1 MIMKNRH
8 NIKRIV
14 DFAMI
19 ILLPVLMAEILVG
32 QEIHEYIGA
41 VMLVLFLVHHLL
53 NLGWWRSFYKG
64 KYTPNRAF
72 GTALDLLLL
81 LDMAAQ
87 GVSGIMMS
95 DFVFRFL
102 NLRGGMVFARPL
114 HLLAS
119 HWGLIFMSAHLGM
132 HMEQFFG
139 MGRKLFGLSEKN
151 AARTWVL
158 RIIAAVLSV
167 YGIYAFFT
175 QRMTDYLFLR
185 TNFVMFDE
193 TKAAVIY
200 FAETAAM
207 IVLFAAA
214 AHYINKMLRR
224 IGRKSER
231 KQPDGRSWKALA
243 FIVPV
248 AVCIFAAA
256 EVNFSLQNELWEGS
270 PAEMAEGNIG
280 AEENVTD
287 SSEQIARE
295 DSSEKELMS
304 DLGESSESTPLS
316 EAAEDGFVLIKGG
329 SFAMGSPEDEPWRSA
344 DETQHTV
351 TVSDFYIS
359 PYEVRQ
365 SEYMAAMGSNPSS
378 FSGDDD
384 LPVENVSWL
393 DAIAFCNALSEKES
407 LTPVYGIDGETVT
420 WDRSANG
427 YRLPTEAE
435 WEYACRAGTTTPF
448 NTENSISP
456 EESNYY
462 GHYPYEIE
470 NNYFS
475 QGNLTTKPGEYR
487 QTTVAVDSFSPN
499 AWGLYNMHGNVSEW
513 VWDYYGEYDKADEAD
528 PAGPET
534 GTRRVYRGGGWN
546 DFAKNMRSAYRA
558 TLPEDKGSF
567 NLGIRLVR
575 NAVNGTGNIVSA
587 QAGKE
592 AENGGKVLIAFFSW
606 GGNTKGIAE
615 EIQSQTGADLFE
627 IELVTPY
634 STDYNTVLDQA
645 QHDQNIQARP
655 EIAVHVEDMD
665 QYDTILL
672 GYPNWWASIP
682 MPIASFLEEYDF
694 SGKTIIPFCSHGG
707 GRFGQSLTAITKLA
721 PDAVMGEPLSVHY
734 SGGSSLPDDI
744 AAWLEINN
752 IPVK

>member
-1 MIMKNRH
+1 MKQPKQ
-8 NIKRIV
+8 IVKRII

-19 ILLPVLMAEILVG
+19 ILLPLLMAEILIG
-32 QEIHEYIGA
+32 QEIHEWLGI
-41 VMLVLFLVHHLL
+41 VMMVLFLAHHFL
-53 NLGWWRSFYKG
+53 NLGWWKGLPKG
-64 KYTPNRAF
+64 KYTPARAF

-81 LDMAAQ
+81 LDMIALC
-87 GVSGIMMS
+87 VSGVMMS
-95 DFVFRFL
+95 GFVFRFL
-102 NLRGGMVFARPL
+102 HISGGMIMARQL
-114 HLLAS
+114 HLFAS
-119 HWGLIFMSAHLGM
+119 HWGLILMSAHLGM
-132 HMEQFFG
+132 HMEQFFP
-139 MGRKLFGLSEKN
+139 LFKKMFHLSLKSAE
-151 AARTWVL
+151 RTCIL
-158 RIIAAVLSV
+158 RIAAIVLSV
-167 YGIYAFFT
+167 YGLYAFIA
-175 QRMTDYLFLR
+175 QHMTDYLFLQ
-185 TNFVMFDE
+185 THFVVFDE
-193 TKAAVIY
+193 TKAAVVY
-200 FAETAAM
+200 FAETVAM
-207 IVLFAAA
+207 MCLFAVVAY
-214 AHYINKMLRR
+214 YINKLLRKAGRENKKERSNGR
-224 IGRKSER
+224 IS
-231 KQPDGRSWKALA
+231 KAAA
-243 FIVPV
+243 FLIPTLVCVIV
-248 AVCIFAAA
+248 AVGLNLPSQS
-256 EVNFSLQNELWEGS
+256 EPRQG
-270 PAEMAEGNIG
+270 
-280 AEENVTD
+280 D
-287 SSEQIARE
+287 SSEPPE
-295 DSSEKELMS
+295 
-304 DLGESSESTPLS
+304 ESSTSTVQNTTSPS
-316 EAAEDGFVLIKGG
+316 EPGQSDQQIIPVEDGFLLIKGG
-329 SFAMGSPEDEPWRSA
+329 RFSMGSPEDEPWRSA

-351 TVSDFYIS
+351 TVSDFYMS

-365 SEYMAAMGSNPSS
+365 REYAAVMGNNPSN
-378 FSGDDD
+378 FNGED
-384 LPVENVSWL
+384 LPIENVSWL
-393 DAIAFCNALSEKES
+393 DAITFCNALSEKEN
-407 LTPVYGIDGETVT
+407 LTPAYTVNGETVI

-448 NTENSISP
+448 NTETSISP

-470 NNYFS
+470 ENYFS

-513 VWDYYGEYDKADEAD
+513 VWDYYSEYGTADKTD
-528 PAGPET
+528 PTGPET

-575 NAVNGTGNIVSA
+575 NAVNGAGSIVSA
-587 QAGKE
+587 GT
-592 AENGGKVLIAFFSW
+592 ENDTETGGKVLIAFFSW

-634 STDYNTVLDQA
+634 SDDYNTVLDQA

-655 EIAVHVEDMD
+655 EIRNKVENFE

-721 PDAVMGEPLSVHY
+721 PDAVMGEPLSIHY

-744 AAWLEINN
+744 AAWLETNKISAR
-752 IPVK
+752 